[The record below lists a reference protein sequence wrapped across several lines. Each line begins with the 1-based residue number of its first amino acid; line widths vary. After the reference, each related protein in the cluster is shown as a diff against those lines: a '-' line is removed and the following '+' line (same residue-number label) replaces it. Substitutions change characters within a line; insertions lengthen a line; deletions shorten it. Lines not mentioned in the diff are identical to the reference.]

1 MEITRLLIDDLS
13 LDPNNARKHNDEN
26 LRVIAESL
34 KAFGQRKPIVVWGKT
49 VVAGNGT
56 LVAARTLGWKEIDVA
71 LIPDDWD
78 ADKVKAFALADNR
91 TAELAEWDKEVLAS
105 QLIELEEADFQ
116 IEDFGFAKIDQPT
129 KEDLENA
136 FDSLGGDKGEME
148 TMSFTLHNSQA
159 DLIRLALERSK
170 ALGEFDFALN
180 SNSNGNAIF
189 RIIESWMGN

>member
-1 MEITRLLIDDLS
+1 LIDDLA

-34 KAFGQRKPIVVWGKT
+34 KAFGQRKPIVVWKKT
-49 VVAGNGT
+49 VIAGNGT
-56 LVAARTLGWKEIDVA
+56 IVAARSLGWKEIDVA

-91 TAELAEWDKEVLAS
+91 SAELAEWNKEVLAS
-105 QLIELEEADFQ
+105 QLIELEEANFE
-116 IEDFGFAKIDQPT
+116 IEDFGFAKIDQPD
-129 KEDLENA
+129 EQELADA
-136 FDSLGGDKGEME
+136 FESLGGDKGEME

-159 DLIRLALERSK
+159 DLVKHALDKSK

-180 SNSNGNAIF
+180 TNSNGNAIF
-189 RIIESWMGN
+189 RIIEDWLGNNVG